1 MNASLQIC
9 QSTISGPE
17 VQDAIH
23 HVTICRPVQQLSE
36 KVVDFGGDFQ
46 VGSMQSVLGDALPR
60 HRGLRPIVGRQ
71 IAVQECRK
79 KTSQYCSCARS
90 SNSATSAIS

>member
-1 MNASLQIC
+1 
-9 QSTISGPE
+9 
-17 VQDAIH
+17 
-23 HVTICRPVQQLSE
+23 
-36 KVVDFGGDFQ
+36 
-46 VGSMQSVLGDALPR
+46 
-60 HRGLRPIVGRQ
+60 LRPIVGRQ